1 MIIYN
6 TKESF
11 KNQINKDFEELEIY
25 KNSYNKKIE
34 LYNIYLN
41 SMNLLEDSKIKNQ
54 LNVFNTQIQKIDR
67 NLKIL
72 TDFKEMNDTLEEP
85 NIEKNKIKKYNKKYN
100 EIKNNFISNS
110 IFEESIML
118 DYIETQAKT
127 QQYASNEKTDV
138 EKNIEETKKI
148 ENNDTLLISEIQ
160 NKVILPYTS
169 KEIEEILND
178 EKNYY
183 ETADE
188 VIENIFTRPIST
200 YKSQFISRYN
210 ETMKLATER
219 DNCNLTEAIALSIE
233 LMGKRYLYPAI
244 ISACRNL
251 DELDVYLDCLE
262 KNELDDFKIF
272 KIKYELHPLV
282 IKQENDLFIK
292 TNYWTRMKDFFRKII
307 FKNYKTKVGKR
318 YKN

>member
-6 TKESF
+6 TKECF
-11 KNQINKDFEELEIY
+11 KNQINKDFEELANY

-34 LYNIYLN
+34 LYNFYLN
-41 SMNLLEDSKIKNQ
+41 SMKLYKDSEIKNQ
-54 LNVFNTQIQKIDR
+54 LNIFNIQIQKIDR
-67 NLKIL
+67 NLTVL
-72 TDFKEMNDTLEEP
+72 NDFMEKNDTFEGM
-85 NIEKNKIKKYNKKYN
+85 NREKNKIKKYNKKYK
-100 EIKNNFISNS
+100 EIKDNFISNS
-110 IFEESIML
+110 ILGESIMI
-118 DYIETQAKT
+118 DYIETQIKT
-127 QQYASNEKTDV
+127 QQYDYDKIINV
-138 EKNIEETKKI
+138 EKDIGQTKKI
-148 ENNDTLLISEIQ
+148 ENNDILLISEVQ

-169 KEIEEILND
+169 KEIEEILSD
-178 EKNYY
+178 EKNHY

-188 VIENIFTRPIST
+188 VIENIFTKPLST
-200 YKSQFISRYN
+200 YKLQFISRYN

-219 DNCNLTEAIALSIE
+219 DSCNLADAIALSVE
-233 LMGKRYLYPAI
+233 MMRKRYLYPAV

-282 IKQENDLFIK
+282 VKEENNLFAK
-292 TNYWTRMKDFFRKII
+292 TNYWTRMGAFLRKIL
-307 FKNYKTKVGKR
+307 FKKSKNRVGKR

>member
-127 QQYASNEKTDV
+127 QQYASNEKIDV

-169 KEIEEILND
+169 IEIEEILN
-178 EKNYY
+178 N
-183 ETADE
+183 
-188 VIENIFTRPIST
+188 R
-200 YKSQFISRYN
+200 
-210 ETMKLATER
+210 
-219 DNCNLTEAIALSIE
+219 
-233 LMGKRYLYPAI
+233 
-244 ISACRNL
+244 
-251 DELDVYLDCLE
+251 
-262 KNELDDFKIF
+262 
-272 KIKYELHPLV
+272 KY
-282 IKQENDLFIK
+282 FYK
-292 TNYWTRMKDFFRKII
+292 TNIYL
-307 FKNYKTKVGKR
+307 
-318 YKN
+318 